1 MCDITF
7 IGQDLFPKQREIVS
21 AITETTDTDGQ
32 ISWHIV
38 NCSRQ
43 FGKSYML
50 KQILLYY
57 AINEPNSKN
66 LFVSM
71 SYQQS
76 GKIYSEIIKMVDGT
90 PLIKRKNTQEKS
102 LILINGSEIYVRS
115 YQKCDYIRGISANTL
130 IIDEAAFVREDDF
143 NAILRPTLA
152 TIGRRGI
159 LFSTPR
165 GKNFFY
171 TMAVKGQSDTYPN
184 YNYYHATYRENPY
197 ANLGE
202 IADARVSLP
211 ERIYRSEYEAE
222 FIDGGMSVF
231 SNVEKCVRNSLVPIG
246 ACCAGIDVGRNTD
259 FTVLTIQSGNRV
271 VYQEQWNMD
280 SWENIIAHIIQALR
294 KYSVRTVSVETN
306 GLGDPFFE
314 MLQTACR
321 NNRVRVQIEPFLTT
335 NTTKQHI
342 IERLIEDFATENI
355 LIPNIQDLLL
365 QLGNFEAEYSTKSRS
380 IIYSGKMNGKDDR
393 VLSLAICNN
402 TRHNMPSGHY
412 KTCVV

>member
-1 MCDITF
+1 MRKVTF
-7 IGQDLFPKQREIVS
+7 IGQNLFPKQLEIVGL
-21 AITETTDTDGQ
+21 ITGATENDGD
-32 ISWHIV
+32 IAWHIV

-76 GKIYSEIIKMVDGT
+76 GKIYSELLKMVDGT
-90 PLIKRKNTQEKS
+90 PLIRRKNTQEKS

-171 TMAVKGQSDTYPN
+171 AMAVKGQSNEYCN
-184 YNYYHATYRENPY
+184 YHYYHATYRDNPF

-231 SNVEKCVRNSLVPIG
+231 TNVERCVRGNLVPTG
-246 ACCAGIDVGRNTD
+246 SCCAGIDVGRNSD
-259 FTVLTIQSGNRV
+259 FTVLTIMSGNKV
-271 VYQEQWNMD
+271 VYQEQWNMNT
-280 SWENIIAHIIQALR
+280 WENIIANIVQALR
-294 KYSVRTVSVETN
+294 RYNVRTVSVETN

-321 NNRVRVQIEPFLTT
+321 NNRIRVQVEPFLTT

-355 LIPNIQDLLL
+355 LIPSIEDLLL
-365 QLGNFEAEYSTKSRS
+365 QLSNFEAEYSSKSKS

-393 VLSLAICNN
+393 VMSLAICNN
-402 TRHNMPSGHY
+402 TRHNSPSGHY
-412 KTCVV
+412 YTTSL

>member
-7 IGQDLFPKQREIVS
+7 IGQDLFPKQHEIVS

-76 GKIYSEIIKMVDGT
+76 GKIYSEILKMVDGT

-115 YQKCDYIRGISANTL
+115 YQKCDYIRGISAHTL
-130 IIDEAAFVREDDF
+130 IIDECAFVREDDF

-184 YNYYHATYRENPY
+184 YSYYHATYRENPY

-211 ERIYRSEYEAE
+211 ERIFRSEYEAE

-231 SNVEKCVRNSLVPIG
+231 SNVEKCVRSSLVPIG